1 MNYLARRSLH
11 ALLTLLA
18 VSTLVFGLLQLSG
31 DPATAMLPFEAT
43 AADVAKL
50 RQQLGLDRP
59 LYEQYL
65 GFLTRAIQGDFGF
78 SYRYRQGAMSIVV
91 ERLPATL
98 ELAGA
103 ALLVSLVLAIP
114 AGIIGAWKRGTWI
127 DQLAMTLAVT
137 GQSMPT
143 FWMGLM
149 LVLVVAVGLRWLPAS
164 GGGEPRFLVLP
175 ALTLG
180 ANMAGVVA
188 RLLRSSLLEVLSK
201 DYIRVARA
209 KGLKEGVV
217 LTRHALQNAALP
229 VATIVGLQIG
239 NLLAGSIIVET
250 VFGYPGMGLL
260 VVNSITGHD
269 FPVVQAF
276 VLLFTTMIVLIN
288 LIVDV
293 LYTRLDPR
301 ITLGAR

>member
-1 MNYLARRSLH
+1 MNYLVRRLMQGI
-11 ALLTLLA
+11 LTILA

-43 AADVAKL
+43 AADVARL
-50 RQQLGLDRP
+50 RAQLGLDRP
-59 LYEQYL
+59 MYEQYVS
-65 GFLTRAIQGDFGF
+65 FLVRAAQGDFGF
-78 SYRYRQGAMSIVV
+78 SYRYRQTAMSIVV

-103 ALLVSLVLAIP
+103 ALLISLVLAIP
-114 AGIIGAWKRGTWI
+114 AGIIGAWKRGSWV
-127 DQLAMTLAVT
+127 DQVAMMFAVT

-149 LVLVVAVGLRWLPAS
+149 LILLIAVGLRLLPAS
-164 GGGEPRFLVLP
+164 GGGEPRYLVLP

-209 KGLKEGVV
+209 KGLKERVV
-217 LTRHALQNAALP
+217 LTRHALQNAAIP
-229 VATIVGLQIG
+229 VTTIVGLQIG

-269 FPVVQAF
+269 FPVVEAF
-276 VLLFTTMIVLIN
+276 VFLFTTMIVVIN
-288 LIVDV
+288 IAVDL

-301 ITLGAR
+301 ITLGAG